1 MITMQPRITPLSMM
15 PTGSAG
21 RVVAF
26 RGGYGP
32 MRRMMEMGITP
43 GSIIRVIN
51 NSVGPILIEV
61 RGATY
66 ALGRGMA
73 SKILVEWI

>member
-1 MITMQPRITPLSMM
+1 MQPRVTPLSMM
-15 PTGSAG
+15 PTGSTG
-21 RVVAF
+21 RVIAF
-26 RGGYGP
+26 RGGYGS

-43 GSIIRVIN
+43 GTIIRVIN

-61 RGATY
+61 RGAVY

-73 SKILVEWI
+73 SKVLVELL

>member
-1 MITMQPRITPLSMM
+1 MQPRVTPLSMM
-15 PTGSAG
+15 PTGSTG

-26 RGGYGP
+26 RGGYGS

-43 GSIIRVIN
+43 GAIIRVIN
-51 NSVGPILIEV
+51 NSVGPILVEV
-61 RGATY
+61 RGAVY

-73 SKILVEWI
+73 SKVLVELL